1 MTSYLFRNDVR
12 SLLGNLNT
20 SRSKATGEQEPDLK
34 KVTRTSHGK
43 VRSMLR
49 RLILIFALI
58 VVVVFVIALPLLTG
72 VPK

>member
-1 MTSYLFRNDVR
+1 LTSYLFHNDVR

-34 KVTRTSHGK
+34 VH
-43 VRSMLR
+43 SMLR

-58 VVVVFVIALPLLTG
+58 VVVVFVIALPVLTG
-72 VPK
+72 GPK